1 MDIMHR
7 EDKNSPFPR
16 IPSQAELEIFEKKHR
31 GGPTVDEFRVDVTG
45 KNKRSYWNRCAARI
59 FATNYVKLPSAITQ
73 DKDVISEAFLRHI
86 PALCQQYKAIE
97 KAERGE
103 KLDPDAGTRGVRR
116 ARRTKLAQRRLSAV
130 KEEDWPL
137 KMRENID
144 RLGIDGMSG
153 DFSEY
158 RPGGLEYVVK
168 KLPWRSVELT
178 HVLRALD
185 LWHLSRRF
193 SKKGKPT
200 KGALPHV
207 RTVKDKQID
216 HDAMPV
222 SGLPR
227 NFYCSSWLA
236 LQDNAYITELDIRPP
251 IPLEIP
257 NAIQKQIDCFQ
268 LLGKHDKASDSD

>member
-1 MDIMHR
+1 M
-7 EDKNSPFPR
+7 
-16 IPSQAELEIFEKKHR
+16 
-31 GGPTVDEFRVDVTG
+31 
-45 KNKRSYWNRCAARI
+45 
-59 FATNYVKLPSAITQ
+59 
-73 DKDVISEAFLRHI
+73 
-86 PALCQQYKAIE
+86 
-97 KAERGE
+97 
-103 KLDPDAGTRGVRR
+103 
-116 ARRTKLAQRRLSAV
+116 
-130 KEEDWPL
+130 
-137 KMRENID
+137 
-144 RLGIDGMSG
+144 
-153 DFSEY
+153 
-158 RPGGLEYVVK
+158 VK

-257 NAIQKQIDCFQ
+257 NAIQKCVFLPLGSLNIVNKLTNANVGKSIASSSWENMTRLRTRTNASFG
-268 LLGKHDKASDSD
+268 LLSCSPGFSL